1 MVEGRDRWVVSGE
14 VFSLK
19 QKTSYEMR
27 ISDWSSDECS
37 SDIQNAERQRL
48 QLLSV
53 GAAFGLRHGN
63 EVPPVENAGHVAKRK
78 ERARQWR
85 RLGIFR
91 AGELAR
97 PAAEDFAAGQEL
109 QGRRVGRAFGFN
121 KHGLHLVIDGAGIK
135 GCALSPTPSH
145 GGWPPPD
152 WPETADGKVKGHIC

>member
-1 MVEGRDRWVVSGE
+1 MID
-14 VFSLK
+14 
-19 QKTSYEMR
+19 
-27 ISDWSSDECS
+27 
-37 SDIQNAERQRL
+37 QNAERQRL
-48 QLLSV
+48 QLLPV

-121 KHGLHLVIDGAGIK
+121 KHGLHLAIDGAGIK

-152 WPETADGKVKGHIC
+152 RSEERRVGKECVSTCISRWSPYTKKKKQKENIK